1 MRWSTEG
8 VQMSNSPD
16 IERVSLEYRLR
27 LEKVLSTAAMRF
39 VEQTNLGGAI
49 DAALADAGSLV
60 GADRD

>member
-27 LEKVLSTAAMRF
+27 LKKVLSTAAMRF

>member
-1 MRWSTEG
+1 
-8 VQMSNSPD
+8 
-16 IERVSLEYRLR
+16 
-27 LEKVLSTAAMRF
+27 MRF